1 MNNEFTHNEFTKSA
15 YLSNTDSHL
24 IKVNSRD
31 RNIEKEKNPFNFK
44 IKFDKWDYKYTNYYT
59 QNWWNTS
66 DPKKLSNTIKVNNGA
81 TVPDSIE
88 NIKEIRVSEIVAP
101 RFIPSGKIGKHV
113 ENITATCIDITSN
126 NIFLK
131 SSDDT
136 KSEYSWNLFPFYRLT
151 DFNLNTF
158 FLFKKSD
165 IDNLTIDFKKTYGL
179 LSNYYYTDTLY
190 LNDTIY
196 KINDMSD
203 GFIELDSSISFIETD
218 IYLPKFNTNQVWYDT
233 DATASSRISHSSTS
247 LTLSQSGHLLNHNFM
262 KNTILEINNNHY
274 FKIDNINFKYEF
286 KDSNGD
292 ITRTEIKNYPNHV
305 FSEEDLKTIS
315 TGINST
321 PEVLVTSYF
330 NGTWL
335 NSTYPPTINDGTENK
350 IIHLKSGMRDLLNDK
365 QFYLSLEPIT
375 PSKQLITNGKLSNVI
390 GTLYPSTQSR
400 NYIYLVGKNVGQR
413 FTHRNLQNIK
423 DLSFKLYHKDGTI
436 VGTEF
441 EDYTLDHNSGECK
454 QVMITFTVD
463 TVDRSFN

>member
-1 MNNEFTHNEFTKSA
+1 M
-15 YLSNTDSHL
+15 
-24 IKVNSRD
+24 
-31 RNIEKEKNPFNFK
+31 
-44 IKFDKWDYKYTNYYT
+44 
-59 QNWWNTS
+59 
-66 DPKKLSNTIKVNNGA
+66 
-81 TVPDSIE
+81 
-88 NIKEIRVSEIVAP
+88 
-101 RFIPSGKIGKHV
+101 
-113 ENITATCIDITSN
+113 
-126 NIFLK
+126 
-131 SSDDT
+131 
-136 KSEYSWNLFPFYRLT
+136 
-151 DFNLNTF
+151 
-158 FLFKKSD
+158 
-165 IDNLTIDFKKTYGL
+165 
-179 LSNYYYTDTLY
+179 
-190 LNDTIY
+190 
-196 KINDMSD
+196 
-203 GFIELDSSISFIETD
+203 D

-233 DATASSRISHSSTS
+233 DATASSRISHSNTS

-274 FKIDNINFKYEF
+274 FKIDSINFKYEF
-286 KDSNGD
+286 KDSNGN

-305 FSEEDLKTIS
+305 FSEEDLNTIS

-335 NSTYPPTINDGTENK
+335 NNTYPPTINDGTENK
-350 IIHLKSGMRDLLNDK
+350 IIHLKCGMRDLLNDK